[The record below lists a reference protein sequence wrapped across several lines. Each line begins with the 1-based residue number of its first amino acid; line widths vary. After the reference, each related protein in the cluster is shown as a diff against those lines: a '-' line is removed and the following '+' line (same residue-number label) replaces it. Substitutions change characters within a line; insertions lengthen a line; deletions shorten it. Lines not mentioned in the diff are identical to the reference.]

1 VAALPIE
8 GNNMKKRLYLR
19 SVNGQFSSKGSPEFP
34 KPVMLIP
41 PLPTL
46 VNGKNPKL
54 SAEARIT
61 NRNLLKNLYI
71 SFGINRSEA
80 YRLVTITSDIAVF
93 QELCL
98 AGIQPKI

>member
-1 VAALPIE
+1 
-8 GNNMKKRLYLR
+8 MKKRLYLR
-19 SVNGQFSSKGSPEFP
+19 SFNGQFATKGSQEFP

-54 SAEARIT
+54 SYDARIA

-71 SFGINRSEA
+71 SFGISRSEA

-93 QELCL
+93 KELCS
-98 AGIQPKI
+98 AGIKPKI